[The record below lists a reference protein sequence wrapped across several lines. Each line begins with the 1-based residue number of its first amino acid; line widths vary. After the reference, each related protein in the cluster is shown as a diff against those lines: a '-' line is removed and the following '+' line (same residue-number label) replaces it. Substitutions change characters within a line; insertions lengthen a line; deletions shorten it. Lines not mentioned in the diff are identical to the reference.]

1 MPFSP
6 ELFLVKN
13 YLFSDSS
20 FESSAEI
27 VKRDC

>member
-6 ELFLVKN
+6 ELFWVKN

-20 FESSAEI
+20 LETPAEI

>member
-1 MPFSP
+1 MPFNP
-6 ELFLVKN
+6 ELFWVKD

-20 FESSAEI
+20 FESSAKI

>member
-6 ELFLVKN
+6 ELFWVKN